1 MGGIPTVF
9 LDRDGVLNRAVIRN
23 GRPHPPISVDELEII
38 ASAVYSLRTLA
49 DAGYLLVGVTNQ
61 PDVARG
67 TQTRDAVEAIHA
79 YILSELPLQEIFTC
93 YHDDNDGCECRKP
106 KPGLIYQ
113 AAEKYGSDMSVSWM
127 VGDRWRDVLAGKAAG
142 LKTVFIDYKYDEP
155 YRGARADFVI
165 EDIGMLADVILNAD
179 KKRKA

>member
-1 MGGIPTVF
+1 MPGIPTVF
-9 LDRDGVLNRAVIRN
+9 LDRDGVINQAVIRN
-23 GRPHPPISVDELEII
+23 GKPHPPASVDELEII
-38 ASAVYSLRTLA
+38 PAAAHSLRALA

-67 TQTRDAVEAIHA
+67 AQTRETVGAIHA
-79 YILSELPLQEIFTC
+79 RLLRELPLREIFTC

-113 AAEKYGSDMSVSWM
+113 AAEKYGSDLSASWM
-127 VGDRWRDVLAGKAAG
+127 VGDRWRDVLAGQAAG

-155 YRGARADFVI
+155 YRGAPPDFVI
-165 EDIGMLADVILNAD
+165 EDIGALADVILHAD